1 MKKLILYYLIATVSF
16 TCISQESNYPYKW
29 PMYNDINVDLS
40 VENPSFKF
48 NEGPLVIIDAAHKN
62 FFVQSHLIKP
72 LVDIVL
78 NDGYRVS
85 FIDKKFTK
93 ENLNQAKILIIITA
107 LPFDFATQSSAV
119 GMETYTETELNEVQA
134 WVNNGGSLLVFSE
147 HAPFDQAINPLLKKF
162 EIESSV
168 GVTIDTLNYDKSY
181 NYRMIV
187 FKGDNLNNSHPLVN
201 GKYEVKKL
209 VSFGGSALSGEKYDN
224 ILKLGN
230 SSLNVKHQTGNGPLG
245 RGNSQG
251 LAGFYG
257 KGKVVAFGD
266 SNGFTAMIF
275 NNEDGSKMYA
285 GMNSEGYDWKNF
297 VLNTFDWLSK

>member
-107 LPFDFATQSSAV
+107 LPFDFATQSSAA
-119 GMETYTETELNEVQA
+119 GMETYTENELNEVQA

>member
-1 MKKLILYYLIATVSF
+1 MKKLISYCLIATVSF
-16 TCISQESNYPYKW
+16 TCISQQSNYPYKW

-48 NEGPLVIIDAAHKN
+48 NDGPLVMIDAAHKN

-85 FIDKKFTK
+85 FIDKTLTR

-107 LPFDFATQSSAV
+107 LPFDFATRRSAAE
-119 GMETYTETELNEVQA
+119 MQTFTENELNEVQA
-134 WVNNGGSLLVFSE
+134 WVKNGGSLLVFSE

-181 NYRMIV
+181 NSRMIV
-187 FKGDNLNNSHPLVN
+187 FKGENLNNSHPLVN

-224 ILKLGN
+224 ILRLGN
-230 SSLNVKHQTGNGPLG
+230 SSLNVRHQTGNGPIG

-275 NNEDGSKMYA
+275 ENEDGSKMYA
-285 GMNSEGYDWKNF
+285 GMNSKGYDWKNF

>member
-85 FIDKKFTK
+85 FIDKKLTK

-107 LPFDFATQSSAV
+107 LPFDFATQSSAA
-119 GMETYTETELNEVQA
+119 GMETYTENELNEVQA

>member
-1 MKKLILYYLIATVSF
+1 MKKLISYCLIATVSF
-16 TCISQESNYPYKW
+16 TCISQQSNYPYKW

-48 NEGPLVIIDAAHKN
+48 NDGPLVMIDAAHKN

-85 FIDKKFTK
+85 FIDKTLTRK
-93 ENLNQAKILIIITA
+93 NLNQAKILIIITA
-107 LPFDFATQSSAV
+107 LPFDFATRRSAAE
-119 GMETYTETELNEVQA
+119 MQTFTENELNEVQA
-134 WVNNGGSLLVFSE
+134 WVKNGGSLLVFSE

-181 NYRMIV
+181 NSRMIV
-187 FKGDNLNNSHPLVN
+187 FKGENLNNSHPLVN

-224 ILKLGN
+224 ILRLGN
-230 SSLNVKHQTGNGPLG
+230 SSLNVRHQTGNGPIG

-275 NNEDGSKMYA
+275 DNEDGSKMYA
-285 GMNSEGYDWKNF
+285 GMNSKGYDWKNF

>member
-1 MKKLILYYLIATVSF
+1 
-16 TCISQESNYPYKW
+16 
-29 PMYNDINVDLS
+29 
-40 VENPSFKF
+40 
-48 NEGPLVIIDAAHKN
+48 
-62 FFVQSHLIKP
+62 
-72 LVDIVL
+72 
-78 NDGYRVS
+78 
-85 FIDKKFTK
+85 
-93 ENLNQAKILIIITA
+93 
-107 LPFDFATQSSAV
+107 
-119 GMETYTETELNEVQA
+119 
-134 WVNNGGSLLVFSE
+134 
-147 HAPFDQAINPLLKKF
+147 
-162 EIESSV
+162 
-168 GVTIDTLNYDKSY
+168 
-181 NYRMIV
+181 MIV

-209 VSFGGSALSGEKYDN
+209 VSFVGSALSGEKYDN

-257 KGKVVAFGD
+257 KGKIVAFGD

>member
-107 LPFDFATQSSAV
+107 LPFDFATQSSAA
-119 GMETYTETELNEVQA
+119 GMETYTENELNEVQA

-257 KGKVVAFGD
+257 KGKIVAFGD

>member
-85 FIDKKFTK
+85 FIDKKLTK

-107 LPFDFATQSSAV
+107 LPFDFATQSSAA
-119 GMETYTETELNEVQA
+119 GMETYTENELNEVQA

-187 FKGDNLNNSHPLVN
+187 FKDNNLNNSHPLVN

>member
-72 LVDIVL
+72 LVDIAL

-85 FIDKKFTK
+85 FIDKKLTK

-107 LPFDFATQSSAV
+107 LPFDFATQSSAA
-119 GMETYTETELNEVQA
+119 GMETYTENELNEVQA

-187 FKGDNLNNSHPLVN
+187 FKGNNLNNSHPLVN

-245 RGNSQG
+245 SGNSQG

>member
-40 VENPSFKF
+40 VENPSFEF
-48 NEGPLVIIDAAHKN
+48 NEGPLVMIDAAHKN

-85 FIDKKFTK
+85 FIDKKLTK

-107 LPFDFATQSSAV
+107 LPFDFATQSSAA
-119 GMETYTETELNEVQA
+119 GMETYTENELNEVQA

-245 RGNSQG
+245 SGNSQG

>member
-1 MKKLILYYLIATVSF
+1 M
-16 TCISQESNYPYKW
+16 
-29 PMYNDINVDLS
+29 
-40 VENPSFKF
+40 
-48 NEGPLVIIDAAHKN
+48 
-62 FFVQSHLIKP
+62 
-72 LVDIVL
+72 
-78 NDGYRVS
+78 
-85 FIDKKFTK
+85 
-93 ENLNQAKILIIITA
+93 
-107 LPFDFATQSSAV
+107 
-119 GMETYTETELNEVQA
+119 
-134 WVNNGGSLLVFSE
+134 
-147 HAPFDQAINPLLKKF
+147 KKF

-187 FKGDNLNNSHPLVN
+187 FKGNNLNNSHPLVN

-245 RGNSQG
+245 SGNSQG

>member
-1 MKKLILYYLIATVSF
+1 MKKLISYCLIVTISF
-16 TCISQESNYPYKW
+16 TCISQQSNYPYKW

-48 NEGPLVIIDAAHKN
+48 NDGPLVMIDAAHKN

-72 LVDIVL
+72 LVDILL

-85 FIDKKFTK
+85 FIDKTLTR

-107 LPFDFATQSSAV
+107 LPFDFATRRSAAE
-119 GMETYTETELNEVQA
+119 MQTFTENELNEVQA
-134 WVNNGGSLLVFSE
+134 WVKNGGSLLVFSE

-181 NYRMIV
+181 NSRMIV
-187 FKGDNLNNSHPLVN
+187 FKGENLNNSHPLVN

-224 ILKLGN
+224 ILRLGN
-230 SSLNVKHQTGNGPLG
+230 SSLNVRHQTGNGPIG

-275 NNEDGSKMYA
+275 DNEDGSKMYA
-285 GMNSEGYDWKNF
+285 GMNSKGYDWKNF

>member
-1 MKKLILYYLIATVSF
+1 MKKLISYCLIVTVSF
-16 TCISQESNYPYKW
+16 TCISQQSNYPYKW

-48 NEGPLVIIDAAHKN
+48 NDGPLVMIDAAHKN

-85 FIDKKFTK
+85 FIDKTLTRK
-93 ENLNQAKILIIITA
+93 NLNQAKILIIITA
-107 LPFDFATQSSAV
+107 LPFDFATRRSAAE
-119 GMETYTETELNEVQA
+119 MQTFTENELNEVQA
-134 WVNNGGSLLVFSE
+134 WVKNGGSLLVFSE

-181 NYRMIV
+181 NSRMIV
-187 FKGDNLNNSHPLVN
+187 FKGENLNNSHPLVN

-224 ILKLGN
+224 ILRLGN
-230 SSLNVKHQTGNGPLG
+230 SSLNVRHQTGNGPIG

-275 NNEDGSKMYA
+275 ENEDGSKMYA
-285 GMNSEGYDWKNF
+285 GMNSKGYDWKNF

>member
-40 VENPSFKF
+40 VENPSFEF
-48 NEGPLVIIDAAHKN
+48 NEGPLVMIDAAHKN

-72 LVDIVL
+72 LVDIAL

-85 FIDKKFTK
+85 FIDKKLTK

-107 LPFDFATQSSAV
+107 LPFDFATQSSAA
-119 GMETYTETELNEVQA
+119 GMETYTENELNEVQA

-187 FKGDNLNNSHPLVN
+187 FKGNNLNNSHPLVN

-245 RGNSQG
+245 SGNSQG

>member
-1 MKKLILYYLIATVSF
+1 MIATVSF

-40 VENPSFKF
+40 VENPSFEF
-48 NEGPLVIIDAAHKN
+48 NEGPLVMIDAAHKN

-85 FIDKKFTK
+85 FIDKKLTK

-107 LPFDFATQSSAV
+107 LPFDFATQSSAA
-119 GMETYTETELNEVQA
+119 GMETYTENELNEVQA

-187 FKGDNLNNSHPLVN
+187 FKGNNLNNSHPLVN

-245 RGNSQG
+245 SGNSQG

>member
-107 LPFDFATQSSAV
+107 LPFDFATQSSAA

-257 KGKVVAFGD
+257 KGKIVAFGD

>member
-1 MKKLILYYLIATVSF
+1 
-16 TCISQESNYPYKW
+16 
-29 PMYNDINVDLS
+29 MYNDINVDLS
-40 VENPSFKF
+40 VENPSFEF
-48 NEGPLVIIDAAHKN
+48 NEGPLVMIDAAHKN

-85 FIDKKFTK
+85 FIDKKLTK

-107 LPFDFATQSSAV
+107 LPFDFATQSSAA
-119 GMETYTETELNEVQA
+119 GMETYTENELNEVQA

-187 FKGDNLNNSHPLVN
+187 FKGNNLNNSHPLVN

-245 RGNSQG
+245 SGNSQG

>member
-107 LPFDFATQSSAV
+107 LPFDFATQSSAA

>member
-1 MKKLILYYLIATVSF
+1 MKKLISYCLIVTVSF
-16 TCISQESNYPYKW
+16 TCISQQSNYPYKW

-48 NEGPLVIIDAAHKN
+48 NDGPLVMIDAAHKN

-85 FIDKKFTK
+85 FIDKTLTR

-107 LPFDFATQSSAV
+107 LPFDFATRRSAAE
-119 GMETYTETELNEVQA
+119 MQTFTENELNEVQA
-134 WVNNGGSLLVFSE
+134 WVKNGGSLLVFSE

-181 NYRMIV
+181 NSRMIV
-187 FKGDNLNNSHPLVN
+187 FKGENLNNSHPLVN

-224 ILKLGN
+224 ILRLGN
-230 SSLNVKHQTGNGPLG
+230 SSLNVRHQTGNGPIG

-275 NNEDGSKMYA
+275 DNEDGSKMYA
-285 GMNSEGYDWKNF
+285 GMNSNGYDWKNF

>member
-48 NEGPLVIIDAAHKN
+48 NEGPLVMIDAAHKN

-107 LPFDFATQSSAV
+107 LPFDFATQSSAA

-257 KGKVVAFGD
+257 KGKIVAFGD

>member
-40 VENPSFKF
+40 VENPSFEF
-48 NEGPLVIIDAAHKN
+48 NEGPLVMIDAAHKN

-85 FIDKKFTK
+85 FIDKKLTK

-107 LPFDFATQSSAV
+107 LPFDFATQSSAA
-119 GMETYTETELNEVQA
+119 GMETYTENELNEVQA

>member
-85 FIDKKFTK
+85 FIDKKLTK

-107 LPFDFATQSSAV
+107 LPFDFATQSSAA

>member
-40 VENPSFKF
+40 VENPSFEF
-48 NEGPLVIIDAAHKN
+48 NEGPLVMIDAAHKN

-85 FIDKKFTK
+85 FIDKKLTK

-107 LPFDFATQSSAV
+107 LPFDFATQSSAA
-119 GMETYTETELNEVQA
+119 GMETYTENELNEVQA

-187 FKGDNLNNSHPLVN
+187 FKGNNLNNSHPLVN

-245 RGNSQG
+245 SGNSQG

>member
-85 FIDKKFTK
+85 FIDKKLTK

-107 LPFDFATQSSAV
+107 LPFDFATQSSAA
-119 GMETYTETELNEVQA
+119 GMETYTENELNEVQA

-187 FKGDNLNNSHPLVN
+187 FKDNNLNNSHPLVN

-245 RGNSQG
+245 SGNSQG

>member
-1 MKKLILYYLIATVSF
+1 MKKLISYCLIVTISF
-16 TCISQESNYPYKW
+16 TCISQQSNYPYKW

-48 NEGPLVIIDAAHKN
+48 NDGPLVMIDAAHKN

-72 LVDIVL
+72 LVDILL

-85 FIDKKFTK
+85 FIDKTLTR

-107 LPFDFATQSSAV
+107 LPFDFATQRSAAE
-119 GMETYTETELNEVQA
+119 MQTFTENELNEVQA
-134 WVNNGGSLLVFSE
+134 WVKNGGSLLVFSE

-181 NYRMIV
+181 NSRMIV
-187 FKGDNLNNSHPLVN
+187 FKGENLNNSHPLVN

-224 ILKLGN
+224 ILRLGN
-230 SSLNVKHQTGNGPLG
+230 SSLNVRHQTGNGPIG

-275 NNEDGSKMYA
+275 DNEDGSKMYA
-285 GMNSEGYDWKNF
+285 GMNSKGYDWKNF

>member
-85 FIDKKFTK
+85 FIDKKLTK

-107 LPFDFATQSSAV
+107 LPFDFATQSSAA
-119 GMETYTETELNEVQA
+119 GMETYTENELNEVQA

-187 FKGDNLNNSHPLVN
+187 FKGNNLNNSHPLVN

-245 RGNSQG
+245 SGNSQG

>member
-85 FIDKKFTK
+85 FIDKKLTK

-107 LPFDFATQSSAV
+107 LPFDFATQSSAA
-119 GMETYTETELNEVQA
+119 GMETYTENELNEVQA

-147 HAPFDQAINPLLKKF
+147 HAPFDQAIK
-162 EIESSV
+162 
-168 GVTIDTLNYDKSY
+168 
-181 NYRMIV
+181 
-187 FKGDNLNNSHPLVN
+187 
-201 GKYEVKKL
+201 
-209 VSFGGSALSGEKYDN
+209 
-224 ILKLGN
+224 
-230 SSLNVKHQTGNGPLG
+230 
-245 RGNSQG
+245 
-251 LAGFYG
+251 
-257 KGKVVAFGD
+257 
-266 SNGFTAMIF
+266 
-275 NNEDGSKMYA
+275 
-285 GMNSEGYDWKNF
+285 
-297 VLNTFDWLSK
+297 

>member
-40 VENPSFKF
+40 VENPSFEF
-48 NEGPLVIIDAAHKN
+48 NEGPLVMIDAAHKN

-85 FIDKKFTK
+85 FIDKKLTK

-107 LPFDFATQSSAV
+107 LPFDFATQSSAA
-119 GMETYTETELNEVQA
+119 GMETYTENEVNEVQA

-187 FKGDNLNNSHPLVN
+187 FKGNNLNNSHPLVN

-245 RGNSQG
+245 SGNSQG

>member
-1 MKKLILYYLIATVSF
+1 MKKLISYCLIATVSF
-16 TCISQESNYPYKW
+16 TCISQQSNYPYKW

-48 NEGPLVIIDAAHKN
+48 NDGPLVMIDAAHKN

-85 FIDKKFTK
+85 FIDKTLTR

-107 LPFDFATQSSAV
+107 LPFDFATRRSAAE
-119 GMETYTETELNEVQA
+119 MQTFTENELNEVQA
-134 WVNNGGSLLVFSE
+134 WVKNGGSLLVFSE
-147 HAPFDQAINPLLKKF
+147 HAPFDQAINPLLRKF

-181 NYRMIV
+181 NSRMIV
-187 FKGDNLNNSHPLVN
+187 FKGENLNNSHPLVN

-224 ILKLGN
+224 ILRLGN
-230 SSLNVKHQTGNGPLG
+230 SSLNVRHQTGNGPIG

-275 NNEDGSKMYA
+275 DNEDGSKMYA
-285 GMNSEGYDWKNF
+285 GMNSKGYDWKNF

>member
-1 MKKLILYYLIATVSF
+1 MKKLILYCLIVTVSF
-16 TCISQESNYPYKW
+16 TCISQQSNYPYKW

-48 NEGPLVIIDAAHKN
+48 NDGPLVMIDAAHKN

-85 FIDKKFTK
+85 FIDKTLTR

-107 LPFDFATQSSAV
+107 LPFDFATRRSAAE
-119 GMETYTETELNEVQA
+119 MQTFTENELNEVQA
-134 WVNNGGSLLVFSE
+134 WVKNGGSLLVFSE

-181 NYRMIV
+181 NSRMIV
-187 FKGDNLNNSHPLVN
+187 FKGENLNNSHPLVN

-224 ILKLGN
+224 ILRLGN
-230 SSLNVKHQTGNGPLG
+230 SSLNVRHQTGNGPIG

-275 NNEDGSKMYA
+275 DNEDGSKMYA
-285 GMNSEGYDWKNF
+285 GMNSKGYDWKNF

>member
-107 LPFDFATQSSAV
+107 LPFDFATQSSAA
-119 GMETYTETELNEVQA
+119 GMETYTENELNEVQA

-187 FKGDNLNNSHPLVN
+187 FKDNNLNNSHPLVN

>member
-40 VENPSFKF
+40 VENPSFEF
-48 NEGPLVIIDAAHKN
+48 NEGPLVMIDAAHKN

-85 FIDKKFTK
+85 FIDKKLTK

-107 LPFDFATQSSAV
+107 LPFDFATQSSAA

-257 KGKVVAFGD
+257 KGKIVAFGD

>member
-107 LPFDFATQSSAV
+107 LPFDFATQSSAA
-119 GMETYTETELNEVQA
+119 GMETYTENELNEVQA

-275 NNEDGSKMYA
+275 NNVDGSKMYA

>member
-40 VENPSFKF
+40 VENPSFEF
-48 NEGPLVIIDAAHKN
+48 NEGPLVMIDAAHKN

-85 FIDKKFTK
+85 FIDKKLTK

-107 LPFDFATQSSAV
+107 LPFDFATQSSAA

-187 FKGDNLNNSHPLVN
+187 FKGNNLNNSHPLVN

-257 KGKVVAFGD
+257 KGKIVAFGD

>member
-1 MKKLILYYLIATVSF
+1 MKKLISYCLIATVSF
-16 TCISQESNYPYKW
+16 TCISQQSNYPYKW

-48 NEGPLVIIDAAHKN
+48 NDGPLVMIDAAHKN

-85 FIDKKFTK
+85 FIDKTLTRK
-93 ENLNQAKILIIITA
+93 NLNQAKILIIITA
-107 LPFDFATQSSAV
+107 LPFDFATRRSAAE
-119 GMETYTETELNEVQA
+119 MQTFTENELNEVQA
-134 WVNNGGSLLVFSE
+134 WVKNGGSLLVFSE

-181 NYRMIV
+181 NSRMIV
-187 FKGDNLNNSHPLVN
+187 FKGENLNNSHPLVN

-224 ILKLGN
+224 ILRLGN
-230 SSLNVKHQTGNGPLG
+230 SSLNVRHQTGNGPIG
-245 RGNSQG
+245 RVNSQG

-275 NNEDGSKMYA
+275 DNEDGSKMYA
-285 GMNSEGYDWKNF
+285 GMNSKGYDWKNF

>member
-40 VENPSFKF
+40 VENPSFEF
-48 NEGPLVIIDAAHKN
+48 NEGPLVMIDAAHKN

-85 FIDKKFTK
+85 FIDKKLTK

-107 LPFDFATQSSAV
+107 LPFDFATQSSAA
-119 GMETYTETELNEVQA
+119 GMETYTENELNEVQA

-187 FKGDNLNNSHPLVN
+187 FKDNNLNNSHPLVN

>member
-85 FIDKKFTK
+85 FIDKKLTK

-107 LPFDFATQSSAV
+107 LPFDFATQSSAA
-119 GMETYTETELNEVQA
+119 GMETYTENELNEVQA

-245 RGNSQG
+245 SGNSQG

>member
-1 MKKLILYYLIATVSF
+1 MKKLISYCLIATVSF
-16 TCISQESNYPYKW
+16 TCISQQSNYPYKW

-48 NEGPLVIIDAAHKN
+48 NDGPLVMIDAAHKN

-85 FIDKKFTK
+85 FIDKTLTR

-107 LPFDFATQSSAV
+107 LPFDFATRRSAAE
-119 GMETYTETELNEVQA
+119 MQTFTENELNEVQA
-134 WVNNGGSLLVFSE
+134 WVKNGGSLLVFSE

-181 NYRMIV
+181 NSRMIV
-187 FKGDNLNNSHPLVN
+187 FKGENLNNSHPLVN

-224 ILKLGN
+224 ILRLGN
-230 SSLNVKHQTGNGPLG
+230 SSLNVRHQTGNGPIG

-275 NNEDGSKMYA
+275 DNEDGSKMYA
-285 GMNSEGYDWKNF
+285 GMNSKGYDWKNF
-297 VLNTFDWLSK
+297 VLNTFDWLSN

>member
-1 MKKLILYYLIATVSF
+1 M
-16 TCISQESNYPYKW
+16 
-29 PMYNDINVDLS
+29 
-40 VENPSFKF
+40 
-48 NEGPLVIIDAAHKN
+48 
-62 FFVQSHLIKP
+62 
-72 LVDIVL
+72 
-78 NDGYRVS
+78 
-85 FIDKKFTK
+85 
-93 ENLNQAKILIIITA
+93 IIITA
-107 LPFDFATQSSAV
+107 LPFDFATRRSAAE
-119 GMETYTETELNEVQA
+119 MQTFTENELNEVQA
-134 WVNNGGSLLVFSE
+134 WVKNGGSLLVFSE
-147 HAPFDQAINPLLKKF
+147 HAPFDQAINPLLRKF

-181 NYRMIV
+181 NSRMIV
-187 FKGDNLNNSHPLVN
+187 FKGENLNNSHPLVN

-224 ILKLGN
+224 ILRLGN
-230 SSLNVKHQTGNGPLG
+230 SSLNVRHQTGNGPIG

-275 NNEDGSKMYA
+275 DNEDGSKMYA
-285 GMNSEGYDWKNF
+285 GMNSKGYDWKNF